1 MFSGLFGRSKRKN
14 SKVTRE
20 GDWVPLIQAIE
31 QRMDQLDEDESS
43 LVSFGN
49 GDYKQIVNHPTLEV
63 WRLPVADLPEAL
75 DFSQITF
82 TAPDPTGIGPEDI
95 FLAWA
100 VAEFQVLERKGKSS
114 YARGNLLRDQ
124 TKDALV
130 AAFAVIEA
138 TYLISKHE
146 ELIVLGDE
154 EFQAILA
161 NTDRIREVSRFR
173 FLLGS

>member
-1 MFSGLFGRSKRKN
+1 MLNWLFGRSKNRSPKAT
-14 SKVTRE
+14 KK
-20 GDWVPLIQAIE
+20 GDWAPLIQAIE
-31 QRMDQLDEDESS
+31 GRIDQLDWDESS
-43 LVSFGN
+43 MVGFGN
-49 GDYKQIVNHPTLEV
+49 GDYTQIVNHPTVEV
-63 WRLPVADLPEAL
+63 WKLPAADSPDAL
-75 DFSQITF
+75 DFFQITF
-82 TAPDPTGIGPEDI
+82 TSPTPAGIGPEDI

-100 VAEFQVLERKGKSS
+100 VAEFQVLERKGAFS

-154 EFQAILA
+154 EFQTILA
-161 NTDRIREVSRFR
+161 NTYGMREVSRFR
-173 FLLGS
+173 FSLGS